1 MNRVSLV
8 GRLTK
13 DPNTFNSEN
22 GKVAKFHV
30 ATKVGYDAEKK
41 QDRIEFVPVTAF
53 GLQEAFMEYLKKGRM
68 VSIDG
73 RVSTDSYDKDGTMI
87 YTTSVKVH
95 NGGLQLV
102 GPAPKTGDTPA
113 DDAASASDRPE

>member
-1 MNRVSLV
+1 MNRVSLL

-13 DPNTFNSEN
+13 DPNSFDSAN
-22 GKVAKFHV
+22 GKIAKFNI

-41 QDRIEFVPVTAF
+41 EDRIEFVPVTAF
-53 GLQEAFMEYLKKGRM
+53 GLQEAFLGYLTKGRM

-73 RVSTDSYDKDGTMI
+73 RISTDQYEKDGATI
-87 YTTSVKVH
+87 YTTTVKVH

-102 GPAPKTGDTPA
+102 GSAPKSNEAP
-113 DDAASASDRPE
+113 ASDDSETVIED